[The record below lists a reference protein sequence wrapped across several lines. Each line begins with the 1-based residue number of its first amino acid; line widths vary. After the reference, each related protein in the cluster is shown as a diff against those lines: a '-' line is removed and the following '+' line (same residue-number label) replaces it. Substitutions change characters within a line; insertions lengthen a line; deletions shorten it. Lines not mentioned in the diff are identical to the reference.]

1 MRVCALL
8 LCGGVASADA
18 RTRVQARE
26 AWSKP
31 RQAVV
36 ITACGLLQPGEQ

>member
-1 MRVCALL
+1 MLMRAACIVSVCA
-8 LCGGVASADA
+8 CVAP
-18 RTRVQARE
+18 QARE